1 MKKAA
6 PLYPLSTPKTLWEEI
21 SIDIIGPLPRSEDKD
36 AILVVVDRFS
46 KMIRLMATT
55 TSISSSKVARIYWD
69 DIWKIHSIPKKII
82 SDRGL
87 QFTSTFI
94 GELCKALEIK
104 RAMSTAYYLQT
115 DGQTER
121 INQEVKVLLRHY
133 INYRQDD
140 WTKWLATAEFQ
151 YNDKEHA
158 VTGHSP
164 FYVNYGRHPWKGN
177 LTVETEIPSLEDL
190 LKKMETMREEAK
202 TAMERTKETMKRQY
216 DKRTCQSQGL
226 KTGEQVWL
234 KTRNIQ
240 TN

>member
-6 PLYPLSTPKTLWEEI
+6 PLYPLPTPKTLWEEI

-87 QFTSTFI
+87 QFASTFI

-104 RAMSTAYYLQT
+104 RAMSTAYHLQT

-158 VTGHSP
+158 ATGHSP

-177 LTVETEIPSLEDL
+177 LTVETEIPSLEKL
-190 LKKMETMREEAK
+190 LKKMETTRNKAR
-202 TAMERTKETMKRQY
+202 TAIERTKDMIKRQY
-216 DKRTCQSQGL
+216 DKRRQQTQDL
-226 KTGEQVWL
+226 KVGEQVWL
-234 KTRNIQ
+234 EAKNIQ